1 MDMMSEYEDRKR
13 ELIGQIVLNHLD
25 QSVEDLL
32 ETFSDDPEALSFFRT
47 TPLGQLVGLGTKR
60 RKRVK
65 NGAPRTRRSAK
76 NDEAVA
82 RKQKAKTIRDQFAGD
97 AAKSKG
103 NSKGKL
109 KAPPKTGK
117 PTDGTAAIDDSVA
130 KFCKG
135 SHSSVQKRDIMKA
148 TGVSDAQFRGAIM
161 RLIEAGT
168 IERTGSGRG
177 AKYAG
182 A

>member
-1 MDMMSEYEDRKR
+1 MMSEYEDRKR

-117 PTDGTAAIDDSVA
+117 PHDGIAEIDDTVA

-135 SHSSVQKRDIMKA
+135 RPSSQKRDIMKA

-177 AKYAG
+177 AKYAV